1 MKIVEIN
8 PVFKRFDKI
17 SKDNYRV
24 APPPPH
30 YKYFIF

>member
-24 APPPPH
+24 PPPH
-30 YKYFIF
+30 PAL